1 VSFRVDGEGSFRGV
15 PTTTT
20 SARHTTTRAEAT
32 EETSI
37 PSASTHDD
45 QHDQR
50 DRDAGDDLA
59 RDDDEDRDGAKD
71 FHHRARGAIG
81 GARERDARADR

>member
-1 VSFRVDGEGSFRGV
+1 MSFRVDVGGVVAGGADDEVRASHVHARRGDRGDID
-15 PTTTT
+15 TE
-20 SARHTTTRAEAT
+20 RH
-32 EETSI
+32 
-37 PSASTHDD
+37 HDD
-45 QHDQR
+45 RHDR
-50 DRDAGDDLA
+50 DRDQRDDLA